1 MIKFSLACNKRH
13 RFDGWFASGDAYD
26 SQAKRKLVTCPVCG
40 TADVRKALMSPRIT
54 GTRQNKQ
61 IDTQPAVRTSRAK
74 PRAAAATELM
84 ATQLPAEQ
92 KALLDAM
99 RQLRKEVAE
108 NAEYVGPKFA
118 DEARKIHHEEA
129 PARGIYGEATPEE
142 AKALHEE
149 GVTVYP
155 LPVLPE
161 DKN

>member
-1 MIKFSLACNKRH
+1 MIKYSLQCNKGH

-26 SQAKRKLVTCPVCG
+26 KQAKRKLVTCPVCG
-40 TADVRKALMSPRIT
+40 SDGVQKSVMAPRIA
-54 GTRQNKQ
+54 GTRQNKLA
-61 IDTQPAVRTSRAK
+61 DAPVTKRRRGK
-74 PRAAAATELM
+74 PQVAAPELM
-84 ATQLPAEQ
+84 AAQLPAAQ
-92 KALLDAM
+92 KALLEAM
-99 RQLRKEVAE
+99 RNLRKEVEA

>member
-1 MIKFSLACNKRH
+1 MIKYSLACDKGH

-26 SQAKRKLVTCPVCG
+26 KQAKRCLVSCPTCGSAAVK
-40 TADVRKALMSPRIT
+40 KALMAPSIA

-61 IDTQPAVRTSRAK
+61 ADAPTPKRRRATASPPA
-74 PRAAAATELM
+74 ELM
-84 ATQLPAEQ
+84 AAQLPAEQ

-99 RQLRKEVAE
+99 RQLRKEVAA

-129 PARGIYGEATPEE
+129 PARGIYGEATLAE
-142 AKALHEE
+142 ARALHEE

>member
-1 MIKFSLACNKRH
+1 MIKYALACNKGH

-26 SQAKRKLVTCPVCG
+26 KQAKRKLVACPTCG
-40 TADVRKALMSPRIT
+40 SADVQKALMAPGIA

-61 IDTQPAVRTSRAK
+61 VDAPT
-74 PRAAAATELM
+74 PRQRRVKAQATAPELM

-99 RQLRKEVAE
+99 RQLRKEVAA

-118 DEARKIHHEEA
+118 DEARKIHHDEA
-129 PARGIYGEATPEE
+129 PARGIYGEATPDE